1 MRIASWG
8 AVAGRLIACLLLAGC
23 TAAGQGERI
32 EAPAPAAGPAM
43 PSAESINVDLSG
55 WSIKDSPYNK
65 YDRSANRLVFYTVG
79 TAEGIIGVPADGNY
93 EIVVSASGTAA
104 LGEYPQ
110 FVVLLD
116 GTPVGQTSLTT
127 EASNSYQLRTP
138 IKAGEHKLAIQF
150 TNDAY
155 KENEY
160 DRNLYI
166 ETISIRPV
174 SPSNPA

>member
-1 MRIASWG
+1 MF
-8 AVAGRLIACLLLAGC
+8 
-23 TAAGQGERI
+23 
-32 EAPAPAAGPAM
+32 
-43 PSAESINVDLSG
+43 SAD
-55 WSIKDSPYNK
+55 
-65 YDRSANRLVFYTVG
+65 G
-79 TAEGIIGVPADGNY
+79 TAEGVVSVPADGDY
-93 EIVVSASGTAA
+93 EILVSASGDAA

-127 EASNSYQLRTP
+127 EASRTYTLVTP

-166 ETISIRPV
+166 KTVTIRPV

>member
-1 MRIASWG
+1 MASWV
-8 AVAGRLIACLLLAGC
+8 AVAGRLIACLLLVGC

-32 EAPAPAAGPAM
+32 EAPAPAAGPST
-43 PSAESINVDLSG
+43 PNAESMSVDLAG
-55 WSIKDSPYNK
+55 WSVTDSRYVN
-65 YDRSANRLVFYTVG
+65 YDRSTDRLAFYSDG
-79 TAEGIIGVPADGNY
+79 TAEGVVRVPADGDY
-93 EIVVSASGTAA
+93 EIVVSASGTAG

-127 EASNSYQLRTP
+127 EASRSYMLMTP

-166 ETISIRPV
+166 KTVSIRPV
-174 SPSNPA
+174 TPSNPP

>member
-1 MRIASWG
+1 MASWA
-8 AVAGRLIACLLLAGC
+8 AVAGRLTASLLLVGC

-32 EAPAPAAGPAM
+32 EAPPPAAGPAT
-43 PSAESINVDLSG
+43 SSIQSINVDLSG
-55 WSIKDSPYNK
+55 WSVKDSPHNE
-65 YDRSANRLVFYTVG
+65 YDRSANRFSFPTNG
-79 TAEGIIGVPADGNY
+79 TAEGVVRVPAGGNY
-93 EIVVSASGTAA
+93 EILVSASGTAA

-116 GTPVGQTSLTT
+116 GTPVGQTRLTT
-127 EASNSYQLRTP
+127 EASKSYMLMTP

-166 ETISIRPV
+166 ERVTIRLAS
-174 SPSNPA
+174 SPNPA